1 MIWFRSGSCLSKL
14 ERVKTNSIEVTKII
28 NHYHIPT
35 VQPKYIGPV
44 RFYAL
49 LFASSCRPKRNCP
62 AAETEH
68 YFERCYN
75 HMVFINIWVNSL
87 VNLIERSGRYL
98 FVESLHESC
107 FFFKPCKL
115 VAKGS

>member
-1 MIWFRSGSCLSKL
+1 MISFRSGSCLRKL
-14 ERVKTNSIEVTKII
+14 ERVKANSIEVTKII

-62 AAETEH
+62 AAETER
-68 YFERCYN
+68 YFEKCYR
-75 HMVFINIWVNSL
+75 MGSAIS
-87 VNLIERSGRYL
+87 SGFLHYSRL
-98 FVESLHESC
+98 QLESIMN
-107 FFFKPCKL
+107 
-115 VAKGS
+115 